1 MAQAI
6 DIEHFCAPVIHPIT
20 GETISKYRTLAK
32 DPATREIW
40 TTAWGKEWGNMAQGD
55 NKTGEKGSNSIFV
68 LDHEQIR
75 NIPKDQTI
83 TYARMVVDF
92 RPQKADP
99 NRVRMTAGGNLLTY
113 PGELTTRTADLT
125 TSKVLWNSVLST
137 KDAKYM
143 CIDIKSFYL
152 GTPLDRFEYMRIP
165 MDMFPQH
172 IIDQYDLLPKAK
184 NGFIYVE
191 IRKAIYGLP
200 QAGALANKLL
210 KKRLAPAGYYEVP
223 HTPGLWKHIHRPV
236 AFSLVVDDFGVKY
249 VGKAHADHLIRA
261 LKKDYEIS
269 EDWTGGLYCG
279 ITLKWDYEKRTLDF
293 SMPGY
298 IKAALERYK
307 HEKPTKPQHSPY
319 PMAPRK
325 YGAAAQEPADIDES
339 PAATPPR
346 KDENP
351 ASRWNHHV
359 LCEGS

>member
-1 MAQAI
+1 
-6 DIEHFCAPVIHPIT
+6 
-20 GETISKYRTLAK
+20 
-32 DPATREIW
+32 
-40 TTAWGKEWGNMAQGD
+40 
-55 NKTGEKGSNSIFV
+55 
-68 LDHEQIR
+68 
-75 NIPKDQTI
+75 
-83 TYARMVVDF
+83 
-92 RPQKADP
+92 
-99 NRVRMTAGGNLLTY
+99 
-113 PGELTTRTADLT
+113 
-125 TSKVLWNSVLST
+125 
-137 KDAKYM
+137 M

-152 GTPLDRFEYMRIP
+152 GTSLDRFEYMRIP
-165 MDMFPQH
+165 LDMSPQH

-223 HTPGLWKHIHRPV
+223 HTPGLWKHIHRPI

-261 LKKDYEIS
+261 LKKDYELS
-269 EDWTGGLYCG
+269 EDWGGGLYCG
-279 ITLKWDYEKRTLDF
+279 ITLKWDYKNRTLDF

-307 HEKPTKPQHSPY
+307 HSKPTKPQHSPY
-319 PMAPRK
+319 PVAPRK

-346 KDENP
+346 NYTHP
-351 ASRWNHHV
+351 ASRWNNHV
-359 LCEGS
+359 LCKSSRPHSPCHPLNTSERTSAGDPNYDQSNTPHARLLSNPPRRDDEILRLRHGPQHPFGRLIHECARRKEQGLWAFLPGMAPP